1 MSAVLSNSQLCEQL
15 YRAYVEHQPLA
26 QSVMIADLSIDQAY
40 DIQHAVTEKKIAN
53 GSKLAGYKIS
63 MTSDRTMALFD
74 SAEPMYGQLMDEQ
87 TWDNSQPISLS
98 TDVNS
103 ALVEL
108 ELAFI
113 AQEKLLASDTPEQ
126 ICDKC
131 LIAPCL
137 EVPDSR
143 YQDWFPKMSKEHLCV
158 DSAVA
163 GFVCIGKPVPASY
176 EALSQEVG
184 RLYVNDELVLTEPA
198 SVVLEHPALA
208 VQWLVQ
214 KLQQHNL
221 SIEAG
226 MFVSSGSFGMPVALE
241 MGTYKGK
248 FQSVGEVTLT
258 VQA

>member
-1 MSAVLSNSQLCEQL
+1 MSHILSNTQLSEHL
-15 YRAYVEHQPLA
+15 YRAYVERIPLA
-26 QSVMIADLSIDQAY
+26 QSVMIADLSSKQAY
-40 DIQHAVTEKKIAN
+40 DIQHAVTDKKIAN
-53 GSKLAGYKIS
+53 GAKLAGYKIS
-63 MTSDRTMALFD
+63 MTSKRTMALFN
-74 SAEPMYGQLMDEQ
+74 SAEPMYGQLIDKQ
-87 TWDNSQPISLS
+87 VWDNSQPLSLS

-126 ICDKC
+126 ICKKC

-137 EVPDSR
+137 EIPDSR

-163 GFVCIGKPVPASY
+163 GYVCIGQPVTASY
-176 EALSQEVG
+176 DELSHEVG
-184 RLYVNDELVLTEPA
+184 RLYINDELVLTEPA

-226 MFVSSGSFGMPVALE
+226 MFVSSGSFGMPVTLE
-241 MGTYKGK
+241 MGTYKGE
-248 FQSVGEVTLT
+248 FQSVGEVSLT
-258 VQA
+258 VQT